1 MYFLLDILI
10 IAIYV
15 LVIWHFKNKGFLK
28 ASETVVSIILTFSL
42 MPVFAP
48 VFGEI
53 IDNSPVGREIHR
65 KIESVVAVDD
75 NAEDALVLPEILQ
88 DSLHKAE
95 DMKDTVVKNTANQ
108 ITSVII
114 KVLSFILLYVLIKIA
129 IFILFRILIFICH
142 IRVLGFFNKLL
153 GMIFGFFDAT
163 IIVYLICALAF
174 IFVPTDTMAALKD
187 GISNTVLADYFYNK
201 NILINLFL

>member
-42 MPVFAP
+42 MPAFAP
-48 VFGEI
+48 AFGEV
-53 IDNSPVGREIHR
+53 IDNSAFGKEIHK
-65 KIESVVAVDD
+65 KIEEVVSNGDTTG
-75 NAEDALVLPEILQ
+75 ETIVLPDILKENL
-88 DSLHKAE
+88 DKAE
-95 DMKDTVVKNTANQ
+95 NVKDQVVKNTANQ

-114 KVLSFILLYVLIKIA
+114 KVLSFILLYVIIKIA
-129 IFILFRILIFICH
+129 IFIIFRILILICH
-142 IRVLGFFNKLL
+142 IRVLGFFNKLF

-163 IIVYLICALAF
+163 IIIYLICALAF
-174 IFVPTDTMAALKD
+174 IFVPTDTMVSLKD
-187 GISNTVLADYFYNK
+187 GISGTVLADYFYNK